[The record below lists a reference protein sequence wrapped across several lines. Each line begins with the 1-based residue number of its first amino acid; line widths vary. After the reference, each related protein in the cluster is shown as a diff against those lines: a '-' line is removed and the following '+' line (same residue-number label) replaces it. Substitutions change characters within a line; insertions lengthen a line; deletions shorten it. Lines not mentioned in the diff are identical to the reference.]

1 MQRSIR
7 KKIGYEIGQTKGLLL
22 TMVNEELLIE
32 DPSAHKN
39 FLRMGNNSFE
49 SLKKIN
55 QMN

>member
-32 DPSAHKN
+32 DPSAHKI